1 MTDFFVMYGEEFY
14 MLDDTETSST
24 TDADESLKAPRAGSV
39 DTTPPTE
46 QIKAKLIKFKSEGK
60 PASSSFNPS
69 TQGH

>member
-1 MTDFFVMYGEEFY
+1 